1 MTEQIVSN
9 PASTV
14 DADTLR
20 RGALKRTAVYYAAFI
35 GVGMSA
41 ASLGPTLPGL
51 AGQTASSLGA
61 ISALFA
67 LRAIGRLIGTA
78 FAGQAYDRFAGHPL
92 IAASVV
98 GITTAAFLTSLIP
111 MLWLMIAVFFMWG
124 FAEGF
129 MDVGLNTLLIWTHRE
144 KSPPFIN
151 GLHLCFGI
159 GAFLIPI
166 IIAQIITITGASHVT
181 PFLAPF
187 ITGGITVPSADVVW
201 VYRFLALIFVPV
213 ALILITMPSPRS
225 HVSDPQADDEPA
237 VADAPVSRGL
247 LLLFAV
253 IFLLYVGA
261 EASFS
266 GWIYTYALRL
276 NLATPESAAYLVSL
290 FWLMVM
296 LGRVVAMGIAAYVLP
311 RTILIVSL
319 LIGIAGTVLMILMP
333 HLLWAGTILIG
344 IGLSTIFPTTLAFA
358 SRNIR
363 LTGKIT
369 SYFYLGAGT
378 GVMIMPWLIGQLI
391 QPFGAAVLLWFV
403 LGALLLKLGIL
414 WLILRALSQSPS
426 SSR

>member
-1 MTEQIVSN
+1 MTDQVIST
-9 PASTV
+9 ASHA
-14 DADTLR
+14 DANTSR

-78 FAGQAYDRFAGHPL
+78 FAGQAYDRFNGHPL
-92 IAASVV
+92 IVAAGV
-98 GITTAAFLTSLIP
+98 GITAAAFLTSLIP
-111 MLWLMIAVFFMWG
+111 LLWLMIVIFFLWG

-166 IIAQIITITGASHVT
+166 IIAQIISITGGSYVT

-187 ITGGITVPSADVVW
+187 ITGGIAVQSPDVAW
-201 VYRFLALIFVPV
+201 VYRFLALVFVPV
-213 ALILITMPSPRS
+213 ALVLITMPSPRS
-225 HVSDPQADDEPA
+225 HVSDPQTDEPA
-237 VADAPVSRGL
+237 APSAPVSRGL
-247 LLLFAV
+247 LLLFSL

-296 LGRVVAMGIAAYVLP
+296 LGRVVAMVLAAYVLP

-319 LIGIAGTVLMILMP
+319 LIALAGATLMIVMP

-344 IGLSTIFPTTLAFA
+344 IGHSTIFPTTLAFA

-363 LTGKIT
+363 LTGKLT

-391 QPFGAAVLLWFV
+391 VPFGAVVLLWFV
-403 LGALLLKLGIL
+403 LGAVLLKLGIL